1 MTLEN
6 NPTELAHLDTLK
18 PGDTVIVDGV
28 AKTLGRKYLSHCSFM
43 GTSIYGDCRAPQGR
57 TVPVVLFPKWS
68 KGELVG
74 YVRQI

>member
-1 MTLEN
+1 MTLAN

-28 AKTLGRKYLSHCSFM
+28 AKTLGREYLSHCSFM
-43 GTSIYGDCRAPQGR
+43 GTSIYGDCRAQQGC